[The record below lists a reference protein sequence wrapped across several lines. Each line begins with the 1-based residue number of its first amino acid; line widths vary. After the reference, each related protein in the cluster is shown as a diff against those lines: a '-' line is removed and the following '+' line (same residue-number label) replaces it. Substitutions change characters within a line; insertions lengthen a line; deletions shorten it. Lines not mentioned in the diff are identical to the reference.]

1 MARAHAQIGRNAVYA
16 LAFVFMALG
25 FGLTSYASSY
35 LALVMYRLIYALGA
49 AAAAAMLTTV
59 MADYVVYKDKG
70 TASGYALTPSSVK
83 HTCGSGLT
91 LRVLRMP
98 QSRDR
103 FMGLFSGCG
112 ALFAALLLLR
122 IPELV
127 GSDDTVKNINVMYL
141 VTMSIVAC
149 TAVFVFVSPAT
160 SQKAWG
166 CTSEEARRWV

>member
-1 MARAHAQIGRNAVYA
+1 METSITGAQIGRNAVYA

-25 FGLTSYASSY
+25 FGLTSYATSY

-70 TASGYALTPSSVK
+70 TASGYA
-83 HTCGSGLT
+83 TCALRSGCVQHGSGLKPCGSI
-91 LRVLRMP
+91 V
-98 QSRDR
+98 SGR

-149 TAVFVFVSPAT
+149 TAVFVFVSDVI
-160 SQKAWG
+160 QKWG
-166 CTSEEARRWV
+166 RG